1 MNVAPTP
8 VTEDQPGAALRK
20 QCGEGQEMS
29 GQVLV
34 RAKQVEVALFGDPSD
49 DPTGTG
55 DVLSR
60 GLIGDTTDS
69 LFGIN
74 TNLNKALAVLDGI
87 YEKVQ

>member
-1 MNVAPTP
+1 MSTQPCTPTI
-8 VTEDQPGAALRK
+8 DQPGAALRK
-20 QCGEGQEMS
+20 QCGEAQEMS

-34 RAKQVEVALFGDPSD
+34 RATQVEVVLFGDPSD

-74 TNLNKALAVLDGI
+74 SNLNEALAVLDRI
-87 YEKVQ
+87 YEKIQ